1 MTTNN
6 QRFPDVNR
14 MKEILS
20 GKMENVK
27 EENEEKKKVF
37 LHNLENATK
46 DYYDNLLQN
55 IYNATDYMENSNNTN
70 PCVYVNV
77 PTQRLKWGDEEDK
90 FIPWHWIHYGF
101 PERKNR
107 GWWNRDN
114 KFWSE
119 EEKVFRKL
127 QKLCREHNYFLYDV
141 SDPEKGN
148 KTFLKLSIQREEE
161 FEGYDLWH
169 NFNKQ
174 LVD

>member
-6 QRFPDVNR
+6 QKFPDVNR

-37 LHNLENATK
+37 MHNLENATK

-55 IYNATDYMENSNNTN
+55 IYNATDYMEHSNNTN

-119 EEKVFRKL
+119 DEKVFRKM
-127 QKLCREHNYFLYDV
+127 QKLCREHDYFLYDV

-161 FEGYDLWH
+161 FESYDLWH